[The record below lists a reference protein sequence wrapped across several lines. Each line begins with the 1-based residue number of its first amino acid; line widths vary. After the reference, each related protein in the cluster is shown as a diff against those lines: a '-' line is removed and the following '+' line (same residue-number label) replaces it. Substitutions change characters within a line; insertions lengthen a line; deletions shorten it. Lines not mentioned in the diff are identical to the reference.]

1 MKGDGIM
8 VKDQNLSIEEVIAKA
23 ALYLNEKHIAF
34 ITGAYEFARDSHA
47 HQIRKS
53 GEPYII
59 HPIQV
64 AGILVDLEMDP
75 NTIAAGFLH
84 DVVEDTDV
92 TLDDIAKAFNNE
104 VAMLVDGVTK
114 LGKIK
119 FKSHE
124 EQQAENHRKMF
135 LAMAEDIRVILIK
148 LADRVHNMRTLKH
161 LPPEKQKRIAQETLD
176 IFAPL
181 AHRLGI
187 SMIKWELEDTALRYI
202 NPQQYYRIVHLMKQ
216 KRGEREAY
224 LDELVGDI
232 EENLTD
238 LNIKADISGRPKH
251 IFSIYHKMTSQ
262 HKQFNEIYDLLAIRV
277 IVDSIKDC
285 YAVLGIIHTR
295 FKPMPGRFKDY
306 IAMPKANMYQSLHT
320 TVIGPGGEPLEV
332 QIRTQEMH
340 QIAEFGVAAHWAYKE
355 GNSANLSTSIDRKMS
370 WFSEIMEVQDTESNA
385 QEFMSALKTDLF
397 ADMVYVFS
405 PKGDVIELPKGS
417 VPLDFAYRVHTE
429 VGNRTV
435 GAKINGKI
443 VTLDYKLQTGD
454 IVDIL
459 TSKTATGPSRDW
471 LKLVQSSQAKNKIRQ
486 YFKRLVKDETVE
498 KGKESLEK
506 ELLAHSFDPKE
517 FMTDDN
523 LAHIIDRFNFRD
535 EDDLYAAIGYN
546 SVTALQIM
554 NRLTEKVRRER
565 ALRQQADNLIVEGKT
580 KAGAVT
586 QSDHHEHKNKNETGI
601 DIAGGMDNLM
611 LRLSHCCNP
620 VPGDEIIGFITK
632 GHGIS
637 IHRQDCPNVT
647 QLEDGEDRL
656 IDVSWSNNDLKSHA
670 KYEVTLEVYAF
681 NRDGLLN
688 DVIQTLNSM
697 QININGVNARLD
709 KREMAAL
716 VVNVMIRNKEE
727 MQRVIDKLKQIYDVY
742 TVRRVTK

>member
-1 MKGDGIM
+1 M

>member
-1 MKGDGIM
+1 M

-385 QEFMSALKTDLF
+385 QEFMSSLKTDLF

-656 IDVSWSNNDLKSHA
+656 IDVSWSNNDLKNHA

>member
-1 MKGDGIM
+1 M
-8 VKDQNLSIEEVIAKA
+8 VKDQNLSIEEDIAKA

-385 QEFMSALKTDLF
+385 QEFMSSLKTDLF

>member
-1 MKGDGIM
+1 M

-385 QEFMSALKTDLF
+385 QEFMSSLKTDLF

-656 IDVSWSNNDLKSHA
+656 IDVSWSNNELKSHA

>member
-385 QEFMSALKTDLF
+385 QEFMSSLKTDLF

>member
-1 MKGDGIM
+1 M

-216 KRGEREAY
+216 KRAEREAY

-385 QEFMSALKTDLF
+385 QEFMSSLKTDLF

-506 ELLAHSFDPKE
+506 ELLAHSFNPKE

-688 DVIQTLNSM
+688 EVIQTLNSM

>member
-1 MKGDGIM
+1 M

-385 QEFMSALKTDLF
+385 QEFMSSLKTDLF

-523 LAHIIDRFNFRD
+523 LAHIIDRFNLRD

>member
-1 MKGDGIM
+1 
-8 VKDQNLSIEEVIAKA
+8 
-23 ALYLNEKHIAF
+23 
-34 ITGAYEFARDSHA
+34 
-47 HQIRKS
+47 
-53 GEPYII
+53 
-59 HPIQV
+59 
-64 AGILVDLEMDP
+64 
-75 NTIAAGFLH
+75 
-84 DVVEDTDV
+84 
-92 TLDDIAKAFNNE
+92 
-104 VAMLVDGVTK
+104 
-114 LGKIK
+114 
-119 FKSHE
+119 
-124 EQQAENHRKMF
+124 
-135 LAMAEDIRVILIK
+135 
-148 LADRVHNMRTLKH
+148 
-161 LPPEKQKRIAQETLD
+161 
-176 IFAPL
+176 
-181 AHRLGI
+181 
-187 SMIKWELEDTALRYI
+187 
-202 NPQQYYRIVHLMKQ
+202 
-216 KRGEREAY
+216 
-224 LDELVGDI
+224 
-232 EENLTD
+232 
-238 LNIKADISGRPKH
+238 
-251 IFSIYHKMTSQ
+251 
-262 HKQFNEIYDLLAIRV
+262 
-277 IVDSIKDC
+277 
-285 YAVLGIIHTR
+285 
-295 FKPMPGRFKDY
+295 
-306 IAMPKANMYQSLHT
+306 
-320 TVIGPGGEPLEV
+320 
-332 QIRTQEMH
+332 
-340 QIAEFGVAAHWAYKE
+340 
-355 GNSANLSTSIDRKMS
+355 MS
-370 WFSEIMEVQDTESNA
+370 S
-385 QEFMSALKTDLF
+385 LKTDLF

>member
-1 MKGDGIM
+1 M

-92 TLDDIAKAFNNE
+92 TLNDIAKAFNNE

-385 QEFMSALKTDLF
+385 QEFMSSLKTDLF

>member
-385 QEFMSALKTDLF
+385 QEFMSSLKTDLF

-688 DVIQTLNSM
+688 DVIQTLNST

>member
-1 MKGDGIM
+1 M

-92 TLDDIAKAFNNE
+92 TLDEIAKAFNNE

-385 QEFMSALKTDLF
+385 QEFMSSLKTDLF

>member
-1 MKGDGIM
+1 M

-84 DVVEDTDV
+84 DVIEDTDV

-385 QEFMSALKTDLF
+385 QEFMSSLKTDLF

>member
-385 QEFMSALKTDLF
+385 QEFMSSLKTDLF

-637 IHRQDCPNVT
+637 IHRQDCPNIT

>member
-1 MKGDGIM
+1 M

-34 ITGAYEFARDSHA
+34 ITGAYDFARDSHA

-385 QEFMSALKTDLF
+385 QEFMSSLKTDLF

>member
-104 VAMLVDGVTK
+104 IAMLVDGVTK

-385 QEFMSALKTDLF
+385 QEFMSSLKTDLF

-656 IDVSWSNNDLKSHA
+656 IDVSWSNNELKSHA

>member
-1 MKGDGIM
+1 M

-385 QEFMSALKTDLF
+385 QEFMSSLKTDLF

-637 IHRQDCPNVT
+637 IHRQDCPNIT

>member
-1 MKGDGIM
+1 M

-251 IFSIYHKMTSQ
+251 IFSIYNKMTSQ

-385 QEFMSALKTDLF
+385 QEFMSSLKTDLF

>member
-1 MKGDGIM
+1 M

-385 QEFMSALKTDLF
+385 QEFMSSLKTDLF

-647 QLEDGEDRL
+647 QLEYGEDRL

-688 DVIQTLNSM
+688 DVIQTLNST